1 MEGLVK
7 AGAFDSFNTNRK
19 ALLDSIPNLIIKS
32 KNLHESKSLNQIN
45 LFEETNDKE
54 DGELLVKTDDFQFE
68 ERLSKEFEALGFFI
82 SDHPLNQYKDY
93 FNQYDVINFNEYD
106 NNENLKEGVVAATIL
121 KIQEK
126 KIKKGYHME

>member
-1 MEGLVK
+1 M
-7 AGAFDSFNTNRK
+7 
-19 ALLDSIPNLIIKS
+19 
-32 KNLHESKSLNQIN
+32 
-45 LFEETNDKE
+45 
-54 DGELLVKTDDFQFE
+54 LVKTDDFQFE

-126 KIKKGYHME
+126 KNQKGLSY